1 MGRAR
6 TPDSAQ
12 QSVCLSCHDEHLS
25 CPQSVWE
32 EFLFPQ
38 LRRAGGGRGG
48 KNWGLGESKVG
59 CMKGKRRWR
68 ERKEGLLFAH
78 RLMGL
83 CAGPDVGLSGPLA
96 FLCSLALGNT
106 QTHTCLKEMP
116 ARTERFTC
124 FCEERKHVRRN

>member
-1 MGRAR
+1 MEEDQCCG
-6 TPDSAQ
+6 
-12 QSVCLSCHDEHLS
+12 QSQGSGLCPAVCLSCHDEHLS

-48 KNWGLGESKVG
+48 DNRGLGESKVG

-83 CAGPDVGLSGPLA
+83 FAEPDVGLSGPLA

-106 QTHTCLKEMP
+106 HTHVKDIP
-116 ARTERFTC
+116 ARTECSTC
-124 FCEERKHVRRN
+124 FCEVAN